1 MMWRWYMPR
10 PARTHIAFIP
20 IFIHQGTWMINI
32 LIFMHFFTHFLFC
45 NWIEINQVVIS
56 YLAAI
61 DTDDRMM
68 TVHGV
73 DRRVAGT
80 LFWSI
85 TDLVGNSWSP
95 TIVTDC
101 RSIVPRGNKN
111 LPIYH
116 NFLGDGTSFQ
126 RQTLWHW
133 FSSLEF
139 WRKKKLLYENRR
151 ECNPWH
157 FVSTWEIFCANLNI
171 KRSECLKVY
180 FLLIWHLI
188 QILYSGFSLLS
199 SEIYSVYKVPHVI
212 LY

>member
-1 MMWRWYMPR
+1 MSKWESKYRQSKASLAMMWRWYMPR

-20 IFIHQGTWMINI
+20 IFIHQGTWMIKI
-32 LIFMHFFTHFLFC
+32 LIFMHFFYSFPLLQLNWNQPSCHLLFGGD
-45 NWIEINQVVIS
+45 WYRWQ
-56 YLAAI
+56 
-61 DTDDRMM
+61 DDDSARCWSES
-68 TVHGV
+68 G
-73 DRRVAGT
+73 A

-111 LPIYH
+111 LPIHH

-139 WRKKKLLYENRR
+139 WKKA
-151 ECNPWH
+151 
-157 FVSTWEIFCANLNI
+157 SIWE
-171 KRSECLKVY
+171 
-180 FLLIWHLI
+180 
-188 QILYSGFSLLS
+188 
-199 SEIYSVYKVPHVI
+199 
-212 LY
+212 

>member
-111 LPIYH
+111 LPIHH
-116 NFLGDGTSFQ
+116 NFLGDGNSFHDIGFQASNFERSFQ
-126 RQTLWHW
+126 MRIDVSAILRILLAPEKNSEQIWIW
-133 FSSLEF
+133 KDQNVWESIFFSF
-139 WRKKKLLYENRR
+139 Y
-151 ECNPWH
+151 
-157 FVSTWEIFCANLNI
+157 
-171 KRSECLKVY
+171 
-180 FLLIWHLI
+180 IW
-188 QILYSGFSLLS
+188 
-199 SEIYSVYKVPHVI
+199 
-212 LY
+212 

>member
-1 MMWRWYMPR
+1 M
-10 PARTHIAFIP
+10 
-20 IFIHQGTWMINI
+20 
-32 LIFMHFFTHFLFC
+32 LIFGWSCCLVEIMKIKSNQDLFENLWYDLKKLLWRAELNPRVRCAFGNVFTHFLFC

-111 LPIYH
+111 LPIHH

-139 WRKKKLLYENRR
+139 WKKKASL
-151 ECNPWH
+151 
-157 FVSTWEIFCANLNI
+157 WE
-171 KRSECLKVY
+171 
-180 FLLIWHLI
+180 
-188 QILYSGFSLLS
+188 
-199 SEIYSVYKVPHVI
+199 
-212 LY
+212 

>member
-111 LPIYH
+111 LPIHH
-116 NFLGDGTSFQ
+116 NFLGDGNSFHDIGFQASNFERSFQ
-126 RQTLWHW
+126 MRIDVSAIHDIL
-133 FSSLEF
+133 SAP
-139 WRKKKLLYENRR
+139 EN
-151 ECNPWH
+151 
-157 FVSTWEIFCANLNI
+157 
-171 KRSECLKVY
+171 
-180 FLLIWHLI
+180 
-188 QILYSGFSLLS
+188 
-199 SEIYSVYKVPHVI
+199 YSVQIWI
-212 LY
+212 LKDQNVWKSVFFSFDIWYRFCILAFLCCRLRFIPYTKYPT